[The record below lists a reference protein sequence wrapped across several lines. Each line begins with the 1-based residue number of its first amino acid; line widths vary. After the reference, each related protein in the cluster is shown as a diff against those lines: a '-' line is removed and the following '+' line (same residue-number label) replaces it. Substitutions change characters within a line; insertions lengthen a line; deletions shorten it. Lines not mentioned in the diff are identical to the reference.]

1 MREQEPLPPLPE
13 QNEAAKAHRRPRLQ
27 VLQLRAHGAPVPR
40 LSTSRAGEFA
50 VSAVRLGVDGE
61 RIVLHPI
68 GHLDEEF
75 DLYRAAVREGGAKY
89 DANVRKTV
97 CAPECAARTVAAL
110 KAVGFAVVAS
120 TEARSALWSLAEK
133 IGAEEQRTLA
143 RLDRIEERTGWRFR
157 GYQRD
162 GAVWLAARRGAILAD
177 EMGLGKSCQ
186 VLAALPEKARA
197 VVICPAVVIGVWLRE
212 CAAMRPDLRTTVAP
226 GRHGLKRWPSEGEVI
241 VASYERL
248 PLTLPSDEAPAVTL
262 IADEAH
268 ALKNGKSGRSRRWG
282 TLAAVVRAAGGT
294 TWCVTA
300 TPLTDEP
307 FDLYNVTRAAGVA
320 EVIFGGWMGFL
331 GAFNAKE
338 TEYGIRFGEPESSL
352 GAQIAH
358 GMLRRAKDEVLS
370 ELPPKTYQTLDVD
383 VSKEA
388 RVACDEALAAWDAS
402 RLTDLNALAN
412 CGEFEKIA
420 RARRVLA
427 GIKTA
432 HALAYCEQ
440 AEAPMLAFSAHVGPV
455 RALGALEGWAHVTGD
470 MEPEARTA
478 MVDAFQRGNLKGLA
492 LTIGAGGVGITLTRA
507 TEVLFVDLAW
517 TPALNEQAEDRA
529 HRIGQ
534 RDHVTVRRIVADH
547 PLDRRMLEVLGGK
560 QDLIAASVERAAV
573 SEKASFLSVSDSLR
587 TLLKSGASHD
597 K

>member
-1 MREQEPLPPLPE
+1 M
-13 QNEAAKAHRRPRLQ
+13 
-27 VLQLRAHGAPVPR
+27 
-40 LSTSRAGEFA
+40 
-50 VSAVRLGVDGE
+50 SAVRLGVADG
-61 RIVLHPI
+61 RITLHPL

-75 DLYRAAVREGGAKY
+75 DAYRDAARAGGARY
-89 DANVRKTV
+89 DRDARKTV

-110 KAVGFAVVAS
+110 KAAGFAVIAS
-120 TEARSALWSLAEK
+120 TEARSALWELAEK
-133 IGAEEQRTLA
+133 IGMEEQTTLR
-143 RLDRIEERTGWRFR
+143 RLDQIEERTGWRFR

-162 GAVWLAARRGAILAD
+162 GAVWLAGRRGAILAD

-186 VLAALPEKARA
+186 VLAALPESARA
-197 VVICPAVVIGVWLRE
+197 VIVCPAVVIGVWVKE
-212 CAAMRPDLRTTVAP
+212 CARMRPDLRVTVAR
-226 GRHGLKRWPSEGEVI
+226 GRRGFDRWPSAGEVI
-241 VASYERL
+241 VASYESL
-248 PLTLPSDEAPAVTL
+248 PDVMPVGDVPVLTL

-268 ALKNGKSGRSRRWG
+268 ALKNGRSGRSRRWG
-282 TLAAVVRAAGGT
+282 ALAAVVRAARGA

-307 FDLYNVTRAAGVA
+307 FDLWNVAKAAGVA

-331 GAFNAKE
+331 RAFNAEE
-338 TEYGIRFGEPESSL
+338 TEYGIRFGSPEPSL
-352 GAQIAH
+352 GAEIAR
-358 GMLRRAKDEVLS
+358 GMLRRAKGEVLS

-383 VSKEA
+383 VSGETLA
-388 RVACDEALAAWDAS
+388 TCNEALAAWDAS
-402 RLTDLNALAN
+402 KLEDLNALARSA
-412 CGEFEKIA
+412 EFEKIA
-420 RARRVLA
+420 RARRALA

-432 HALAYCEQ
+432 HALAYCKQ
-440 AEAPMLAFSAHVGPV
+440 ADAPMLAFSAHVGPV
-455 RALGALEGWAHVTGD
+455 MALGGLDGWASITGA

-478 MVDAFQRGNLKGLA
+478 LVEAFQHGDLRGLA

-534 RDHVTVRRIVADH
+534 RDHVIVRRIVADH
-547 PLDRRMLEVLGGK
+547 DLDRRMLEVLGGK
-560 QDLIAASVERAAV
+560 QDLIAASVGRASV

-587 TLLKSGASHD
+587 TLLKTGASSV

>member
-1 MREQEPLPPLPE
+1 M
-13 QNEAAKAHRRPRLQ
+13 
-27 VLQLRAHGAPVPR
+27 
-40 LSTSRAGEFA
+40 
-50 VSAVRLGVDGE
+50 SAVRLGVDDG
-61 RIVLHPI
+61 RITLHPL

-75 DLYRAAVREGGAKY
+75 DAYRDAVRAGGARY
-89 DANVRKTV
+89 DRDARKTV

-110 KAVGFAVVAS
+110 KAAGFAVIAS
-120 TEARSALWSLAEK
+120 TEARSALWSLAER
-133 IGAEEQRTLA
+133 IGADEHRALA
-143 RLDRIEERTGWRFR
+143 RMGWIEERTGWRFR

-162 GAVWLAARRGAILAD
+162 GAVWLASRRGAILAD

-186 VLAALPEKARA
+186 VLAALPEHGRA
-197 VVICPAVVIGVWLRE
+197 VIVCPAVVIGVWLRE
-212 CAAMRPDLRTTVAP
+212 CAAMRPDLRVSVLS
-226 GRHGLKRWPSEGEVI
+226 GRRGLNRWPEESEVVI
-241 VASYERL
+241 ASYE
-248 PLTLPSDEAPAVTL
+248 TLPDAMPSGDVPTLTL

-268 ALKNGKSGRSRRWG
+268 ALKNGRSGRARRWSS
-282 TLAAVVRAAGGT
+282 LAAVARAAGGA

-307 FDLYNVTRAAGVA
+307 FDLYNVARAAGVA

-331 GAFNAKE
+331 RAFNAEE
-338 TEYGIRFGEPESSL
+338 TEYGIQFGEPEPSL

-358 GMLRRAKDEVLS
+358 GMLRRAKGEVLS

-383 VSKEA
+383 VTGEV
-388 RVACDEALAAWDAS
+388 RTLCDEALAFWNG
-402 RLTDLNALAN
+402 TETEDLRAVERHTNNLAALDALAR
-412 CGEFEKIA
+412 CREFEKIT
-420 RARRVLA
+420 RARRALA
-427 GIKTA
+427 GLKTA
-432 HALAYCEQ
+432 HALAYCKQ
-440 AEAPMLAFSAHVGPV
+440 ADTPMLAFSAHVGPV
-455 RALGALEGWAHVTGD
+455 RALGALEGWGFIVGD
-470 MEPEARTA
+470 MEPSARTA

-547 PLDRRMLEVLGGK
+547 DLDRRMLEVLGGK
-560 QDLIAASVERAAV
+560 RDLIAASVDRATV
-573 SEKASFLSVSDSLR
+573 SEKSSFLSVSDSLR
-587 TLLKSGASHD
+587 TLLKTGASNA